1 MPASTDRKHTRC
13 SIRSL
18 VVGQQRRAGFC
29 SRLHQVAELFPNL
42 FLNIMPGFRTF
53 ADCFKKNIHNSML
66 TKVIEQSNV
75 EHFAKWLGHAEKI
88 VIVSHVA
95 PDGDAIGSSLGLW
108 HFLNTQEKTANVIVP
123 NAFPDFLKWMPGSK
137 DILQYD
143 RYKEFADK
151 LINEADIICC
161 LDFNAL
167 SRIDAMADAI
177 KNSPAR
183 KILIDHHLYP
193 EDFCR
198 ITISHPQISSTSEL
212 VFRLICRMGN
222 FSDITKEC
230 AECIYTGMMTDT
242 GGFTYN
248 SNNREIYFII
258 SELLSKGIDK
268 DAIYRKVFNTY
279 SESRLRLMGH
289 VLSEM
294 TVYHD
299 YCAAL
304 ITLTGK
310 EQKSFNYIRGDS
322 EGFVNIP
329 LSIKNV
335 VFSCFLREDTEKPM
349 IKVSLRSV
357 GTFPCNKL
365 AAEFFNGGGHLNAS
379 GGEFYGTIEE
389 AKAVL
394 EKALEKYKPLLTAKK

>member
-1 MPASTDRKHTRC
+1 
-13 SIRSL
+13 
-18 VVGQQRRAGFC
+18 
-29 SRLHQVAELFPNL
+29 
-42 FLNIMPGFRTF
+42 
-53 ADCFKKNIHNSML
+53 ML
-66 TKVIEQSNV
+66 TKVIEQAKID
-75 EHFAKWLGHAEKI
+75 HFTKWFERADKI
-88 VIVSHVA
+88 VIVSHVS
-95 PDGDAIGSSLGLW
+95 PDGDAIGSSLGLAQ
-108 HFLNTQEKTANVIVP
+108 FLDSQDKTVNVIVP

-137 DILQYD
+137 DILLYD

-161 LDFNAL
+161 LDFNSL
-167 SRIDAMADAI
+167 KRIEEMADSVAT
-177 KNSPAR
+177 SPAR

-198 ITISHPQISSTSEL
+198 IVISHPEISSTSEL
-212 VFRLICRMGN
+212 VFRLICRMGY
-222 FSDITKEC
+222 FSDISREG

-268 DAIYRKVFNTY
+268 DDIYRKVYNTY
-279 SESRLRLMGH
+279 SESRLRLMGY
-289 VLSEM
+289 VLSNM
-294 TVYHD
+294 KVYRE
-299 YCAAL
+299 YNSAL
-304 ITLTGK
+304 ISLTKEEQGK
-310 EQKSFNYIRGDS
+310 FDYIKGDS

-335 VFSCFLREDTEKPM
+335 RFSCFLREDTERRI
-349 IKVSLRSV
+349 IKISLRSV

-379 GGEFYGTIEE
+379 GGEFTGTMAEAKKVFEE
-389 AKAVL
+389 ALK
-394 EKALEKYKPLLTAKK
+394 KYKTMLTEN

>member
-1 MPASTDRKHTRC
+1 
-13 SIRSL
+13 
-18 VVGQQRRAGFC
+18 
-29 SRLHQVAELFPNL
+29 
-42 FLNIMPGFRTF
+42 
-53 ADCFKKNIHNSML
+53 ML
-66 TKVIEQSNV
+66 TKVIEQAKID
-75 EHFAKWLGHAEKI
+75 HFTKWFERADKI
-88 VIVSHVA
+88 VIVSHVS
-95 PDGDAIGSSLGLW
+95 PDGDAIGSSLGLAQ
-108 HFLNTQEKTANVIVP
+108 FLDSQDKAVKVIVP

-137 DILQYD
+137 DILLYD

-161 LDFNAL
+161 LDFNSL
-167 SRIDAMADAI
+167 KRIEEMADSVAT
-177 KNSPAR
+177 SPAR

-198 ITISHPQISSTSEL
+198 IVISHPEISSTSEL
-212 VFRLICRMGN
+212 VFRLICRMGY
-222 FSDITKEC
+222 FSDISREG

-268 DAIYRKVFNTY
+268 DDIYRKVYNTY
-279 SESRLRLMGH
+279 SESRLRLMGY
-289 VLSEM
+289 VLSNM
-294 TVYHD
+294 KVYRE
-299 YCAAL
+299 YNSAL
-304 ITLTGK
+304 ISLTKEEQGK
-310 EQKSFNYIRGDS
+310 FDYIKGDS

-335 VFSCFLREDTEKPM
+335 RFSCFLREDTERRI
-349 IKVSLRSV
+349 IKISLRSV

-379 GGEFYGTIEE
+379 GGEFTGTMAEAKQVFEE
-389 AKAVL
+389 ALK
-394 EKALEKYKPLLTAKK
+394 KYKTLLTEN